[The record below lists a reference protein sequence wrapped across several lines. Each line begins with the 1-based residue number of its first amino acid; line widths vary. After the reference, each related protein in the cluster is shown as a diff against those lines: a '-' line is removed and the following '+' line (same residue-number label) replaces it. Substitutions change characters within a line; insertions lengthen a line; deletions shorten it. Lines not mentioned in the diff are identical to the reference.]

1 MVTVNKTIENLKPG
15 KQYLVTVR
23 PKDAD
28 LNLALNP
35 VSAIRFTVPDD
46 ATKPADLSDLV
57 IVGNYKSIM
66 ISFNPSNE
74 ADLRGYNYQ
83 VYLPENI
90 ALSGSAYVIVDN
102 ATPYLSGFSASNVI
116 TLDVPQNSE
125 TTNNV
130 DSSTGVT
137 TTTTTEKLYFARVQ
151 SVDTTGNLS
160 NFTPIVAS
168 TATTLID
175 SAHIIDL
182 TASKITAG
190 TIGAH
195 TITMAGGTS
204 VIKSSTFDG
213 VDVGGGS
220 YANAT
225 TGWLIN
231 GSGRSYFYDA
241 TIAGSIDIGGFDSGS
256 FHVDADGN
264 LWLGSGTLV
273 NAPFKVLKEGDVT
286 ANTITAKNL
295 TLTGDTVL
303 SSSDP
308 SKIYLGVGNY
318 NNSDT
323 GFYVDSS
330 SQFSLGDKLTWDGT
344 SLTVKGTLLL
354 PNGDPLPTGLDED
367 DVEELIYEDGFI
379 GGLTINATKLY
390 YGTGNF
396 NSQDTAFYVA
406 KNITSG
412 QADFSLGDK
421 LSWDGTTLNITGN
434 IVITSGATK
443 ELIDDV
449 KNTADDAQADADA
462 AQSAADLAQSDADA
476 AYAYAD
482 SAFNT
487 ANNKITIGGTGITV
501 DSNGRL
507 TQISGDV
514 IRTGL
519 IASNANVSYIN
530 LSNGTFSFGSGS
542 ISWNG
547 STLDVNGTVTAGN
560 GKIGG
565 WDINSSTLSSPDNQT
580 ILDPDGY
587 IRVSGNIEATG
598 FVDANDSLRTSG
610 YIEADNINSQGIT
623 CNGLT
628 GFGTANRMGLIW
640 NNPDFVG
647 VVDGGNAVMV
657 LGTASD
663 VRFKENITNLE
674 STFIEKLLN
683 EVRIVE
689 YTPKAILANDVPK
702 TKKRTGIIAQEIIN
716 VFPDLV
722 VGGYENPENFLSV
735 NYAGFVPY
743 LIKTVQYMSNQIE
756 TLEARI
762 ATLES

>member
-90 ALSGSAYVIVDN
+90 ALSGSTYVIVNN
-102 ATPYLSGFSASNVI
+102 ASPYISGFSASNVI
-116 TLDVPQNSE
+116 AIDVPQNTE
-125 TTNNV
+125 ITNSINAN
-130 DSSTGVT
+130 TGVT

-175 SAHIIDL
+175 SAHIVNL

-273 NAPFKVLKEGDVT
+273 GAPFKVLKEGDVT
-286 ANTITAKNL
+286 ANTITTKNL
-295 TLTGDTVL
+295 TLTGNTVL

-308 SKIYLGVGNY
+308 GKIYLGVGEYSNT
-318 NNSDT
+318 NT
-323 GFYVDSS
+323 PFYVDSA
-330 SQFSLGDKLTWDGT
+330 SQFSLGNKLTW
-344 SLTVKGTLLL
+344 
-354 PNGDPLPTGLDED
+354 N
-367 DVEELIYEDGFI
+367 
-379 GGLTINATKLY
+379 
-390 YGTGNF
+390 
-396 NSQDTAFYVA
+396 
-406 KNITSG
+406 
-412 QADFSLGDK
+412 
-421 LSWDGTTLNITGN
+421 GTTLSITGN
-434 IVITSGATK
+434 VVITGGSTLT
-443 ELIDDV
+443 LI
-449 KNTADDAQADADA
+449 NDAQADADA
-462 AQSAADLAQSDADA
+462 AQADADA
-476 AYAYAD
+476 AQTTAD
-482 SAFNT
+482 NAIPEGFAASDINT
-487 ANNKITIGGTGITV
+487 HSTTIDGGKITTGSINANRIV
-501 DSNGRL
+501 AGSISA
-507 TQISGDV
+507 TQISSNYVYAGTINADNITAGTLTGRAISGGTITGGSISGGSITGSTISTGSGVGSCSFGISGFSRVNGIGFINQSTSGWDTNFYPYTPGDKNCGTSGYYWNNV
-514 IRTGL
+514 NYSGSLVKISDRRIKDFIEDTPSVLGLINALKPRVYLMKNSPGDSKVVSVDPETNQWEYEPVGAGKRKHFGL
-519 IASNANVSYIN
+519 IAQEVKEAFEQS
-530 LSNGTFSFGSGS
+530 GFSTTEYSGWG
-542 ISWNG
+542 I
-547 STLDVNGTVTAGN
+547 
-560 GKIGG
+560 
-565 WDINSSTLSSPDNQT
+565 
-580 ILDPDGY
+580 
-587 IRVSGNIEATG
+587 
-598 FVDANDSLRTSG
+598 
-610 YIEADNINSQGIT
+610 ADKD
-623 CNGLT
+623 
-628 GFGTANRMGLIW
+628 
-640 NNPDFVG
+640 NPDSQQNLNLDEFIGILIKSVQELSAK
-647 VVDGGNAVMV
+647 V
-657 LGTASD
+657 
-663 VRFKENITNLE
+663 EELE
-674 STFIEKLLN
+674 S
-683 EVRIVE
+683 R
-689 YTPKAILANDVPK
+689 
-702 TKKRTGIIAQEIIN
+702 
-716 VFPDLV
+716 
-722 VGGYENPENFLSV
+722 LS
-735 NYAGFVPY
+735 
-743 LIKTVQYMSNQIE
+743 
-756 TLEARI
+756 
-762 ATLES
+762 